1 MKLISTRP
9 HGAITMQHAK
19 NCLQRLPESHAGPKI
34 YRHVNASVII
44 YLLHCGISV
53 TQQKPQKW
61 GCGIRKLY
69 IHFLYSIRL
78 PVSLNICYLHAL
90 TLPKKVHMP
99 SASLQQALISAS
111 SIAARPWHATG
122 RGSAFLAPWPEH
134 SSMNN
139 TVEERIG
146 NSNTVF

>member
-1 MKLISTRP
+1 MEQLP
-9 HGAITMQHAK
+9 HHHAE

-61 GCGIRKLY
+61 GCGIMKFY
-69 IHFLYSIRL
+69 IHFLYSKRSAYIFKYMR
-78 PVSLNICYLHAL
+78 SAHTHAAH
-90 TLPKKVHMP
+90 KGSMP
-99 SASLQQALISAS
+99 SASLQQALVSAFS
-111 SIAARPWHATG
+111 VAARPWHATG
-122 RGSAFLAPWPEH
+122 RGRAFLASWPEH
-134 SSMNN
+134 SSMND